1 MDITL
6 YRLNA
11 TTSLIK
17 LAILSFLR
25 EFNVFMF
32 MPVFSEVL
40 CAYYVKVRSQ
50 CSSLC
55 QTNAP
60 HAQRRFDLSSH

>member
-17 LAILSFLR
+17 LIILSFLR

-32 MPVFSEVL
+32 MPGFSEVL

-55 QTNAP
+55 RNERATRTTQG
-60 HAQRRFDLSSH
+60 